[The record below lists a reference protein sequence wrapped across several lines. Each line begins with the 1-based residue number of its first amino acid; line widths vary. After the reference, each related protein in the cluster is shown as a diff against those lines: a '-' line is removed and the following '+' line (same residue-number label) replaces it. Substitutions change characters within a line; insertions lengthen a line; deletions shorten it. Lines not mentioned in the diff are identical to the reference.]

1 MGKRD
6 YKNSRRSFEINKTPE
21 EILIADLAKGV
32 KLRLP
37 SAVHKYLAMRTQ
49 FDVRGWELSSTKF
62 ADKWRLA
69 LMIMQGI
76 ATDRDIISVFAG
88 GIIYPLGGRDPVFCP
103 ECLNE
108 MLQIGDAWICRHCV
122 TSDVIKYA

>member
-1 MGKRD
+1 MDK
-6 YKNSRRSFEINKTPE
+6 IPE
-21 EILIADLAKGV
+21 EILLNDLSKGV

-37 SAVHKYLAMRTQ
+37 TAVHRYLAMKTG
-49 FDVRGWELSSTKF
+49 FDIRGWERSPAKF
-62 ADKWRLA
+62 EDKWRLA

-76 ATDRDIISVFAG
+76 ATDSDIISVFAG

-122 TSDVIKYA
+122 TSDVIEYA

>member
-1 MGKRD
+1 M
-6 YKNSRRSFEINKTPE
+6 TPS
-21 EILIADLAKGV
+21 EILIADLEKGV

-37 SAVHKYLAMRTQ
+37 SAVHKYLAVRTD
-49 FDVRGWELSSTKF
+49 FDIRGWERSPAKF
-62 ADKWRLA
+62 DDKWRLA

-103 ECLNE
+103 NCLTE
-108 MLQIGDAWICRHCV
+108 MSQLADGTFLCRLCQEV
-122 TSDVIKYA
+122 VE